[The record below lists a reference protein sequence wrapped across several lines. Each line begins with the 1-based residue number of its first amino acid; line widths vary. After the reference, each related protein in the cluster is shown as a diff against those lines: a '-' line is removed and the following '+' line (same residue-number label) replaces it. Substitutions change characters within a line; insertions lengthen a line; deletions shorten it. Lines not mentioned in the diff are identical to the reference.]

1 MYGYPSKSHPYLFN
15 GNFFIISF
23 ISYTIGDFTD
33 RGNFSTEIALTAFCY
48 KLVKPDCFYLLRG
61 NHESPVS

>member
-1 MYGYPSKSHPYLFN
+1 MVI
-15 GNFFIISF
+15 FIISF

-48 KLVKPDCFYLLRG
+48 KLVKPDSFFILRG